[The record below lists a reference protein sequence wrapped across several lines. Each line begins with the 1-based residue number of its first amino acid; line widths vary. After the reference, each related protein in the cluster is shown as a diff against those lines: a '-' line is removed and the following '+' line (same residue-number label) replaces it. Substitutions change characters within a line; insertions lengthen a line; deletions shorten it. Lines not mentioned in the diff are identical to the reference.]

1 MQTTF
6 NASPSGQAVIQN
18 TTAAGIEKLVVN
30 LHPGND
36 SLIDVQI
43 KEELPGDE
51 GLLVS
56 STISINQE
64 GLQKL
69 VEWLRDQGAI
79 N

>member
-6 NASPSGQAVIQN
+6 NASPSGQAIIQN
-18 TTAAGIEKLVVN
+18 TTAAGVEKLVVN
-30 LHPGND
+30 LHPGNN
-36 SLIDVQI
+36 SMIDVQI
-43 KEELPGDE
+43 KEETPGD
-51 GLLVS
+51 GMLVS

-79 N
+79 Q

>member
-6 NASPSGQAVIQN
+6 NASPSGQAIIQN
-18 TTAAGIEKLVVN
+18 TTAAGVEKLVVN

-36 SLIDVQI
+36 SMIDVQI
-43 KEELPGDE
+43 KEETPGD
-51 GLLVS
+51 GMLVS

-69 VEWLRDQGAI
+69 VEWLRDQGAVQ
-79 N
+79 

>member
-6 NASPSGQAVIQN
+6 NASPSGQAIIQN

-36 SLIDVQI
+36 SLIDIQI
-43 KEELPGDE
+43 KEETPGD
-51 GLLVS
+51 GMLVS
-56 STISINQE
+56 STISINQD
-64 GLQKL
+64 GMQKL

-79 N
+79 Q

>member
-6 NASPSGQAVIQN
+6 NASDSGQAIIQN

-43 KEELPGDE
+43 KEEGAGD
-51 GLLVS
+51 GMLVS

-64 GLQKL
+64 GMQKL
-69 VEWLRDQGAI
+69 VKWLRDQGAI
-79 N
+79 Q

>member
-6 NASPSGQAVIQN
+6 NASDSGQAVIQN

-36 SLIDVQI
+36 SMVDLQI
-43 KEELPGDE
+43 REEGPDATQ
-51 GLLVS
+51 LVS
-56 STISINQE
+56 STISIHQE

-69 VEWLRDQGAI
+69 VEWLRNQGAVD
-79 N
+79 

>member
-6 NASPSGQAVIQN
+6 NSSPSGQATIQN
-18 TTAAGIEKLVVN
+18 TTAAGVEKLVVN

-36 SLIDVQI
+36 SMIDVQI
-43 KEELPGDE
+43 KEETPGE
-51 GLLVS
+51 GMLVS

-69 VEWLRDQGAI
+69 VEWLRDQGAVQ
-79 N
+79 

>member
-6 NASPSGQAVIQN
+6 NASPSGQAIIQN
-18 TTAAGIEKLVVN
+18 TTAAGVEKLVVN

-36 SLIDVQI
+36 SMIDLQI
-43 KEELPGDE
+43 KEESPGD
-51 GLLVS
+51 GMLVS
-56 STISINQE
+56 SSISINQE

-79 N
+79 Q

>member
-6 NASPSGQAVIQN
+6 NSSDSGQAVIQN

-36 SLIDVQI
+36 SMVDVQI
-43 KEELPGDE
+43 REEGPDD
-51 GLLVS
+51 GLLVT
-56 STISINQE
+56 STISIHQE

-69 VEWLRDQGAI
+69 FEWLRTQGAVD
-79 N
+79 

>member
-1 MQTTF
+1 MRTTF
-6 NASPSGQAVIQN
+6 NASPSGQAIIQN
-18 TTAAGIEKLVVN
+18 TTAAGVEKLVVN

-36 SLIDVQI
+36 SMIDVQI
-43 KEELPGDE
+43 KEETPGD
-51 GLLVS
+51 GMLVS

-79 N
+79 Q

>member
-6 NASPSGQAVIQN
+6 NASPSGQAIIQN
-18 TTAAGIEKLVVN
+18 TTAAGIEKLVVS
-30 LHPGND
+30 LHPGSD
-36 SLIDVQI
+36 SMIDVQI
-43 KEELPGDE
+43 KEETPGD

-69 VEWLRDQGAI
+69 VEWLRDQGVI
-79 N
+79 Q

>member
-6 NASPSGQAVIQN
+6 NASPSGQAIIQN

-43 KEELPGDE
+43 KEETPGD

-56 STISINQE
+56 STISVNQE
-64 GLQKL
+64 GMQKL

-79 N
+79 Q

>member
-6 NASPSGQAVIQN
+6 NASPSGQAIIQN

-36 SLIDVQI
+36 SVIDIQI
-43 KEELPGDE
+43 KEETPGD
-51 GLLVS
+51 GMLVS
-56 STISINQE
+56 STISINQD
-64 GLQKL
+64 GMQKL

-79 N
+79 Q

>member
-6 NASPSGQAVIQN
+6 NASPSGQAIIQN
-18 TTAAGIEKLVVN
+18 TTAAGVEKLVVN

-43 KEELPGDE
+43 KEETPGD
-51 GLLVS
+51 GMLVS

-64 GLQKL
+64 GMQKL
-69 VEWLRDQGAI
+69 VEWLREQGAI
-79 N
+79 Q